1 MCKVKGNKGTANYI
15 GISVRSISRKLFARV
30 VTEKLFRRLSAKL
43 RMRRVTKRNQGCVDQ
58 VFGLKE
64 VCKMHLKKGDLYE
77 TLMDLKKVCD
87 KIDRNMM

>member
-1 MCKVKGNKGTANYI
+1 
-15 GISVRSISRKLFARV
+15 
-30 VTEKLFRRLSAKL
+30 
-43 RMRRVTKRNQGCVDQ
+43 MRRVTKRNQGCVDQ